1 MGLGSEEQSI
11 YLMSRK
17 VSVRASVGH
26 LSAAPALFLAEG
38 PGLVVAGNV
47 LQVGLQLVAV
57 PGGVQHSLE
66 RDSFHAVFGQPLLT
80 GQPGVWPGQWHS
92 RFKDL

>member
-17 VSVRASVGH
+17 VSVRALVGH

-38 PGLVVAGNV
+38 PGLVVAGNM
-47 LQVGLQLVAV
+47 LQVRLQLVAV
-57 PGGVQHSLE
+57 PGGVQHCLE
-66 RDSFHAVFGQPLLT
+66 RDSFHAVFSQPVLA
-80 GQPGVWPGQWHS
+80 G
-92 RFKDL
+92 